1 MMKIAEQYRQF
12 AEEAL
17 KKAREATDPQA
28 KREWL
33 TIAKEWTALAEARV
47 SVLNESRS
55 KH

>member
-1 MMKIAEQYRQF
+1 MKIVEQYKQY
-12 AEEAL
+12 AEDAL

-33 TIAKEWTALAEARV
+33 TIAKEWTALAEARI
-47 SVLNESRS
+47 SVIGASRS